1 MQPPEPDGHERRRR
15 ISLLARAI
23 ARAQADLST
32 PHAEALAQAA
42 RWAREMLHLAEGQPP
57 G

>member
-15 ISLLARAI
+15 ISLLAREI
-23 ARAQADLST
+23 ARVQADLSI
-32 PHAEALAQAA
+32 PHAEALARAA
-42 RWAREMLHLAEGQPP
+42 RWAREMLYLAEGQPP

>member
-1 MQPPEPDGHERRRR
+1 MQLPEPDGHERRRR

-32 PHAEALAQAA
+32 PHAEALAAAA